1 MFIIDYL
8 QHWYWSRPRR
18 LSNSPNPNHG
28 FTLMTLEEEHGK
40 ICSTLKLKRHPSV
53 YIEGKTD
60 YYYRQPDG
68 VIIYKRHYSAI
79 FLAYIES
86 DLLFNLAHELYHEY
100 QHENEK
106 SLFRNDEQHEIEAD
120 GFALA
125 WVELRGK
132 NTVGNN
138 YKSFYPQKV
147 GHIYFSEKTATTRNK
162 DGIPIAVR
170 VKADEYWTKFHLES
184 KIE

>member
-8 QHWYWSRPRR
+8 QQWYWSRPRR

-28 FTLMTLEEEHGK
+28 FTLMTLEEEYGK